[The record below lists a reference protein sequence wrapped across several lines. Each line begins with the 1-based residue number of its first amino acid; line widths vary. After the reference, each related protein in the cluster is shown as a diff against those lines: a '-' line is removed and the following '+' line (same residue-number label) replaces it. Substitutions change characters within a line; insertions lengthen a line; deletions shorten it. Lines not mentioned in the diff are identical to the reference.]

1 MEKLTDW
8 TTLWK
13 QLSEIQSRAFSKKQ
27 PDKEDSW
34 RDKARDYDKKV
45 DQRWARPDSSR
56 QFLLDKLAAS
66 PGSSLLDIGA
76 GTGKWSVLAAPYA
89 KKITALDPSKAMQ
102 AVLKEKID
110 EMKITNIDIFT
121 GAWPEDDPG
130 PHDFILASH
139 SMYGIADFPL
149 FVTRM
154 CDTARKGCILV
165 MRAPFADSV
174 MAKAAMQVWGQPY
187 DSPNFQIAYNI
198 LLGMDIYP
206 DVIMEADGTWPAW
219 TSDSFEAAMEDIK
232 LRLDLEDT
240 ADHDVFLRELLARH
254 LTKQPDGSYVWPAGN
269 RSALLYWDVT
279 NS

>member
-13 QLSEIQSRAFSKKQ
+13 ELSDIQSRAFSKKQ
-27 PDKEDSW
+27 GDKEDCW
-34 RDKARDYDKKV
+34 RDKARDFDKMVEK
-45 DQRWARPDSSR
+45 RWAKPDSSR
-56 QFLLDKLAAS
+56 QFLLDKLSAN

-76 GTGKWSVLAAPYA
+76 GTGKWSVLAASHA
-89 KKITALDPSKAMQ
+89 AKITALEPSPSMQ

-110 EMKITNIDIFT
+110 AMKIPNIDIFT

-130 PHDFILASH
+130 CHDFILASH

-154 CDTARKGCILV
+154 CDFARRGCILV
-165 MRAPFADSV
+165 MRAPFADSI
-174 MAKAAMQVWGQPY
+174 MAKAAMQIWGQPY

-219 TSDSFEAAMEDIK
+219 TSDSFDDAMEDIK
-232 LRLDLEDT
+232 TRLDLDGT
-240 ADHDVFLRELLARH
+240 TVHDVFLWDLLAKH

-269 RSALLYWDVT
+269 RSALVYWDV
-279 NS
+279 